1 MIDFSTFAAVLHRSW
16 RELES
21 GDSGE
26 SWPVRE
32 VITHSRFRLSVRSR
46 QAVLGRS
53 RSCGPAGIPH
63 PVDLVIDGL
72 LPARARPKRLV

>member
-1 MIDFSTFAAVLHRSW
+1 MMNFSTFAAVLHRSW
-16 RELES
+16 RELELR
-21 GDSGE
+21 DSGE
-26 SWPVRE
+26 SWPVRD
-32 VITHSRFRLSVRSR
+32 VNTHSRFRLSVRSR

-72 LPARARPKRLV
+72 LPTRTRPKRLV

>member
-16 RELES
+16 KEFEIR
-21 GDSGE
+21 DPGE
-26 SWPVRE
+26 SRPVRD

-72 LPARARPKRLV
+72 LPTRTRPKRLV